1 VSRWWENAP
10 NATLT
15 LVSAKKRNSGKSGLS
30 GNPQRRAEQLQER
43 ASREREHEH
52 RHAPDFQAPSSR
64 YRYSPPDWWQ
74 ESHEAILARVRGTE
88 WPSGLLDMETLAGEI
103 AGDEL
108 HGRMCVPGGKG
119 QYPSKWLDALTGTA
133 VDALT
138 MDIATDGGDWP
149 RLWAFLC
156 GLHEE
161 ETMLEFAAT
170 QLAKR
175 GLTPDIPPD
184 YQPTGEF
191 LLARDA
197 YGTRFLLVASFIPN
211 GPSPSV
217 QPSHWYAWDLD
228 WCAMANVMA
237 AGPSSSPAEA
247 LAEWRTAVGP
257 AATASD
263 LSTCPPDL
271 AMRLMQPALA
281 LGTIWEMVAG
291 GEPRQLMREYFR
303 LSHRAYLLA
312 EYLADTFPQA
322 TVDEPPGDE
331 DADEDEEE
339 PATDERVQSFLN
351 WHSERNDASDTARN
365 LTALALESLIEAW
378 APFMSA
384 DKAMFCACSPHRIE
398 VTGIELRDDYEP
410 DDANAALQLLPDWV
424 QWCAERTGLDAESA
438 ARSLEAARAQAAI
451 VVDENHAP
459 DPDRDP
465 FARQE

>member
-1 VSRWWENAP
+1 VAS
-10 NATLT
+10 
-15 LVSAKKRNSGKSGLS
+15 KKRNSGKSGLS

-43 ASREREHEH
+43 VSRQREHE
-52 RHAPDFQAPSSR
+52 RRYVPDFQAPSPR
-64 YRYSPPDWWQ
+64 HGYSPPDWWQ
-74 ESHEAILARVRGTE
+74 ESHEAILARVRGSE

-103 AGDEL
+103 VGDEL
-108 HGRMCVPGGKG
+108 HARMTVPGGKG
-119 QYPSKWLDALTGTA
+119 QYPSKWLDALAGTA
-133 VDALT
+133 LDALNT
-138 MDIATDGGDWP
+138 DIATDGGDWP
-149 RLWAFLC
+149 RLWAFLW

-161 ETMLEFAAT
+161 ETRLEFPAA

-175 GLTPDIPPD
+175 GLTPDAPPD

-211 GPSPSV
+211 GTSPSLP
-217 QPSHWYAWDLD
+217 PSHWYAWDLD
-228 WCAMANVMA
+228 WCALGNVMA
-237 AGPSSSPAEA
+237 AGLFSSPAEA

-257 AATASD
+257 VAAASG

-271 AMRLMQPALA
+271 AMRLLHPALA
-281 LGTIWEMVAG
+281 LGTIWEMVVG

-303 LSHRAYLLA
+303 LSHRACLLA
-312 EYLADTFPQA
+312 EYLADTFPQT
-322 TVDEPPGDE
+322 TVDEQPGDADE
-331 DADEDEEE
+331 DADEDADAEE
-339 PATDERVQSFLN
+339 PAPDDRVQSFLN
-351 WHSERNDASDTARN
+351 WHSERGDASDEARN
-365 LTALALESLIEAW
+365 LTALAVESLIEAW
-378 APFMSA
+378 TPFLSP
-384 DKAMFCACSPHRIE
+384 DRAMFYACSPHRIE

-410 DDANAALQLLPDWV
+410 DDANAALRLLPDWV

-451 VVDENHAP
+451 VVDENRAP